1 MTKTHIEETETCP
14 ECGGTH
20 FESDGMR
27 GERICSTC
35 GCVIDEEIIDLG
47 PDWRN
52 FGSGR
57 ERDRVGSPLTVMTH
71 DKGLSTEIATGS
83 RDGRGA
89 SIPQKN
95 MAQIRRLRTWQKR
108 MRISNAT
115 ERNLATAIT
124 HINRI
129 SNAMGM
135 GNNVKEAT
143 ATIYR
148 KAVKRNLVRGRSIE
162 TVVASCM
169 YAACR
174 QCGSPRTLDEVANAS
189 GVEKKTIG
197 RTYRMMSRQLK
208 LKLMPT
214 KPEDYL
220 QRFCSDLKVSDQVRR
235 RAMGI
240 LRDIGD
246 KEASSGHGPTGAAA
260 AAIYI
265 SCILCH
271 ERRTQKQIAD
281 ISGVTEVTIRSR
293 YRELTTELGIAA

>member
-208 LKLMPT
+208 LKLT
-214 KPEDYL
+214 
-220 QRFCSDLKVSDQVRR
+220 S
-235 RAMGI
+235 
-240 LRDIGD
+240 
-246 KEASSGHGPTGAAA
+246 
-260 AAIYI
+260 
-265 SCILCH
+265 
-271 ERRTQKQIAD
+271 
-281 ISGVTEVTIRSR
+281 
-293 YRELTTELGIAA
+293 